1 MCPDIGIGIL
11 NTADIGIGIHI
22 FTHCLTVLF
31 PYEYAGLP
39 HSRGGGGSARVKL
52 LYSSKYSLADKF
64 VIICFINNSVCLQAW
79 H

>member
-39 HSRGGGGSARVKL
+39 HSRGGWG
-52 LYSSKYSLADKF
+52 
-64 VIICFINNSVCLQAW
+64 
-79 H
+79 